1 MATATAGDV
10 QTTNYNQLATQ
21 LSSVQHFIDQVTA
34 VLVNIQPPDIDPLPA
49 VDYSAATANL
59 YNLLQITPPTIGL
72 QLVNVPIPAAP
83 TLAFD
88 TIGDV
93 VVPEFAVTPPSINI
107 VDAPA
112 IVLPSVPAQPSITDI
127 ALPTAP
133 AITLPTSPTLTAI
146 NIPAPPSISIPS
158 FTSTLP
164 PEDFLTPTNNF
175 SFAEQPYVS
184 AMLDADKAKL
194 LSDLQNGGYGIEP
207 LDEQGVYQRGRDREV
222 EATLMEI
229 DEVYR
234 AAGARGF
241 PLPPADTQI
250 MVERALQKQQ
260 EKLSTISREIMIKR
274 ADQFVENRKFTFTE
288 VRSLETVL
296 MNYWNSVQE
305 RGLNAAKATLDA
317 AIAIY
322 ETQLKRFTA
331 RLDAYRTDAQ
341 VFETKVRAVATQIE
355 IYRTQIQAAQVSVE
369 IQRVQVEVYN
379 AQLKGVETTVEIYKT
394 QMEAA
399 NIASQVQRTKI
410 EAFRSL
416 IDAYTAQVQAQVAVQ
431 NAYEAKTRG
440 ELAKAQVY
448 ETQARAYS
456 AQVEG
461 LKVKSEVLINKA
473 RAQWEQARVRIESYK
488 GQLEGADITL
498 KAQLG
503 IIEANIK
510 TFQAQSQQY
519 IAQTN
524 ALAEQFKLDETAIE
538 NSRSIQVKQAEVQIA
553 TAQLRLQRSIETL
566 KIQAQGLAIGGDYWK
581 NVIAAISGSI
591 QAIATVNS

>member
-1 MATATAGDV
+1 MADATGV
-10 QTTNYNQLATQ
+10 QTTAYNQLNSYLNAATQ
-21 LSSVQHFIDQVTA
+21 FIATLSSLI
-34 VLVNIQPPDIDPLPA
+34 NIQEPNIDPLPA

-59 YNLLQITPPTIGL
+59 YNILQIAPPQIGL
-72 QLVNVPIPAAP
+72 QLVNVPIPTAP
-83 TLAFD
+83 TLTFD
-88 TIGDV
+88 TVGDV
-93 VVPEFAVTPPSINI
+93 TVPEFAATPPSINI

-112 IVLPSVPAQPSITDI
+112 ISLPTLPVQPSITDVT
-127 ALPTAP
+127 LPTAP
-133 AITLPTSPTLTAI
+133 TVTLPTAPTLTAI
-146 NIPAPPSISIPS
+146 SIPTPPSISIPA

-164 PEDFLTPTNNF
+164 AEDFLTPTNNF

-184 AMLDADKAKL
+184 AMLDAEKAKL
-194 LSDLQNGGYGIEP
+194 LNDLENGGYGIEP
-207 LDEQGVYQRGRDREV
+207 LDEQGLYQRARDREV
-222 EATLMEI
+222 DTTLMAVDEI
-229 DEVYR
+229 YR
-234 AAGARGF
+234 AAGGRGF
-241 PLPPADTQI
+241 PLPPGDTQI
-250 MVERALQKQQ
+250 MIGRALQSQQ
-260 EKLSTISREIMIKR
+260 EKLSSVSREIMIKR
-274 ADQFVENRKFTFTE
+274 ADQYVENRKFTITE
-288 VRSLETVL
+288 VRALETVL

-322 ETQLKRFTA
+322 EAQLKRYTA

-341 VFETKVRAVATQIE
+341 VFEAKIRAVATQIE
-355 IYRTQIQAAQVSVE
+355 IYRTQIQAAQVSVDV
-369 IQRVQVEVYN
+369 QRIQVEVYN

-410 EAFRSL
+410 EAYRAL
-416 IDAYTAQVQAQVAVQ
+416 IDAYTAQVQGQVAVQ
-431 NAYEAKTRG
+431 SAYEAKTRG

-498 KAQLG
+498 KSQLG
-503 IIEANIK
+503 LIEANIK
-510 TFQAQSQQY
+510 TYQSQSQQY

-524 ALAEQFKLDETAIE
+524 ALAEQFKLDESAIQ
-538 NSRSIQVKQAEVQIA
+538 NSRAIQVKQAEVQIA
-553 TAQLRLQRSIETL
+553 TAQLRLTKAIETL
-566 KIQAQGLAIGGDYWK
+566 KVQASGLAIGGDYWK
-581 NVIAAISGSI
+581 NVIASISGSI
-591 QAIATVNS
+591 QSIATVNS